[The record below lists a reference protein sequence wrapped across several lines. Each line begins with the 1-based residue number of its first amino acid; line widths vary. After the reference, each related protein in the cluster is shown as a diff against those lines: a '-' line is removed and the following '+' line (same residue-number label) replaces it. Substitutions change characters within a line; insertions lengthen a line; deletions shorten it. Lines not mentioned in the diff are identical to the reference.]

1 MRRSRVCPRT
11 ALSSCLVERCRGQS
25 IERHVEIAD
34 AIITGDADGAED
46 LVRAHMEIYSITT
59 ALAKRVIEW
68 E

>member
-1 MRRSRVCPRT
+1 M
-11 ALSSCLVERCRGQS
+11 ERCRGQS

-59 ALAKRVIEW
+59 ALAAQVTEW
-68 E
+68 G